1 MDKGFIIVI
10 SGPSG
15 VGKGTVVGELLK
27 DSNEFALSISATTR
41 QPREGEIHGVNY
53 FYLTNEEFLD
63 KANNNGML
71 EYAQYNG
78 NYYGTPREYVETT
91 TENGKNIIL
100 EIEVQG
106 AKKLQEMG
114 LGVVTIFIMP
124 PSWDI
129 LKKRLTG
136 RGTETADVIENR
148 LKIAKE
154 EMQQADK
161 YDYIVINDH
170 LPECVEDVKKIID
183 SEKWK
188 KSNMLD
194 FVKGVLNDANA

>member
-53 FYLTNEEFLD
+53 FYLTKEEFLD

-129 LKKRLTG
+129 LKKRLTS

>member
-53 FYLTNEEFLD
+53 FYLTKEEFLD